1 MALMK
6 MPTNAVGGGGVTIE
20 SVSSFSQAVSGQGAI
35 SIPTTKKAKGI
46 VMHYINNGSYY
57 ELIALDGSNS
67 NHPFWTY
74 NTFYDDAIVTY
85 NDNSISISKNAGSVT
100 WSGFILY

>member
-1 MALMK
+1 MSIIK
-6 MPTNAVGGGGVTIE
+6 VDYGEISEGVTVD
-20 SVSSFSQAVSGQGAI
+20 SVSAFNLSTTGLSAI

-46 VMHYINNGSYY
+46 VMHYVNNGTYY

-85 NDNSISISKNAGSVT
+85 NDTSINISKNPGNVT